1 MHLGRLKLS
10 DGLLSKYSLI
20 VLRIVAMRKIMFSLV
35 AASLPFSAWAAND
48 TDARLLAMAGQ
59 FETGK
64 AEHRIKSITYD
75 VAEQNNAQAGVN
87 ISRQTDKF
95 SNVKLFSSAHANV
108 KKKISRVKGR
118 PDAKSLI
125 LLNHWELKWAMGEEG
140 FVMQN
145 IQINPIPAQWNA
157 NGGNFQSSAVLL
169 DRNGQINLN
178 EQCRLGSS
186 EEAALIH
193 SKLKGTMQR
202 VSCTLTMNNQTGT
215 MKLTQGFEGYYLPGY
230 QIFIPRIL
238 LITNNKTGRVD
249 RLDYQIQKIR

>member
-1 MHLGRLKLS
+1 
-10 DGLLSKYSLI
+10 
-20 VLRIVAMRKIMFSLV
+20 MRKIMLSWIAL
-35 AASLPFSAWAAND
+35 SLPLSVYAAND
-48 TDARLLAMAGQ
+48 IDAQLLAMAGQ

-64 AEHRIKSITYD
+64 AEQRIKSITYD
-75 VAEQNNAQAGVN
+75 IVEQSNAQAGVN

-95 SNVKLFSSAHANV
+95 SSVRLFSSHHANV
-108 KKKISRVKGR
+108 KRKTSRIQGR

-140 FVMQN
+140 FVMEN
-145 IQINPIPAQWNA
+145 IQINPAPAQWSA
-157 NGGNFQSSAVLL
+157 NGGTFQSSAILV
-169 DRNGQINLN
+169 DRNGQIDLK
-178 EQCRLGSS
+178 EQCRLGLS
-186 EEAALIH
+186 EDAVVIH

-202 VSCTLTMNNQTGT
+202 VNCTLTMNNQTGT

-230 QIFIPRIL
+230 QIFIPHIL

>member
-1 MHLGRLKLS
+1 
-10 DGLLSKYSLI
+10 
-20 VLRIVAMRKIMFSLV
+20 MRKIMLSLV
-35 AASLPFSAWAAND
+35 ALSLPLSAWAAND
-48 TDARLLAMAGQ
+48 VDAQLLAMAGQ

-108 KKKISRVKGR
+108 KRKTSRAKGR

-145 IQINPIPAQWNA
+145 IQINPAPAQWNA
-157 NGGNFQSSAVLL
+157 NGGTFQSSAVLV
-169 DRNGQINLN
+169 DRNGQIDLK

-186 EEAALIH
+186 EEAAVIH
-193 SKLKGTMQR
+193 RKLKGVMQR